1 MNRELHFPTPI
12 YIFDHNDPSINIQLE
27 KDIMNWMNQDK
38 GVTRTN
44 VKGWHSTTDMH
55 LKPEYK
61 RLVDALFQAQHKIYD
76 EEHLDSEPFLGNMWA
91 NVNPPGGFNR
101 AHLHPNSLWSGVYY
115 VKAPKNCGRLKVNDP
130 RTGAAMVSPRM
141 RPRLNHPDTAPT
153 RLWTEAHY
161 EPIAG
166 RLIMFPSWLVHCVD
180 PNESNDIR
188 ISVSFNFM
196 QKCLVV

>member
-27 KDIMNWMNQDK
+27 KDIINWMNQDK

-61 RLVDALFQAQHKIYD
+61 MLVDLLHQAQHFIYND
-76 EEHLDSEPFLGNMWA
+76 ELLDNEPFLGNMWA
-91 NVNPPGGFNR
+91 NINPPGGYNR
-101 AHLHPNSLWSGVYY
+101 AHTHPNSLWSGVYY
-115 VKAPKNCGRLKVNDP
+115 VKAPINSGHLKVEDP
-130 RTGAAMVSPRM
+130 KPSINIS
-141 RPRLNHPDTAPT
+141 RPRRKQGQLPKH
-153 RLWTEAHY
+153 LWNEVHF

-166 RLIMFPSWLVHCVD
+166 RLIMFPSWLNHCVD
-180 PNESNDIR
+180 TNQSNDIR
-188 ISVSFNFM
+188 ISVSFNFL
-196 QKCLVV
+196 QKGMFV